1 MLLTDVTID
10 LYHKAQQRDE
20 TKSILH
26 ELFPGSKVV
35 KANWYSGALVVPH
48 GKRTRLVHMGY
59 GSSYEEYIVIRVNKG
74 TVVEFLNLSGEEFAK
89 YKARKFQAFK
99 GTSEFQQKLKNLIEE
114 EHRWSE
120 EDALYF
126 MESFYAEYYLSL

>member
-1 MLLTDVTID
+1 
-10 LYHKAQQRDE
+10 
-20 TKSILH
+20 
-26 ELFPGSKVV
+26 
-35 KANWYSGALVVPH
+35 
-48 GKRTRLVHMGY
+48 MGY